1 MLGQVV
7 KIGALLFFVQ
17 LIFCQVHGQEKGI
30 DAPITLQAD
39 SIPLREILDAIEA
52 QSGLSFSY
60 SSRLF
65 DDHQAFTIHLE
76 GSALKPVLDLLFAQ
90 QDIRYEVIERQIV
103 LKRARRLK
111 VDVDASFNV
120 PDEEM
125 PVRFTISGYVRD
137 ALTGEVLIGATVTI
151 PGGLQGTISNEY
163 GFFSLTLKQRVEQVI
178 CSFVGYRASVIP
190 VSGPENLSLHFA
202 MVKEVARL
210 SEVTVYSDDESSI
223 IRTTRSSERQ
233 LTPEAVRNMPALFGE
248 KDVIKSLAAIPG
260 IKFFGDGSTIFYVR
274 GGGRDQ
280 NLITIDE
287 APIYNPTHL
296 LGFFSTIVPDAIKD
310 VQVYKGDFPANYG
323 GRLSSLIDI
332 RTKDGNMQGFG
343 MDGSVGLLS
352 SRLSLEGPIWKEH
365 ISYFISGRRS
375 YITKPVQQ
383 FNPRVNDLHFSDLHM
398 KLNYNI
404 NQNNRIFF
412 SIYNGV
418 DNFEQQNNPELSSGI
433 NWKNSTYTLRW
444 NHLYSERLFSNLSIL
459 GSMYDYFLNSNIE
472 DRDYWQSHVDNV
484 SIKYDF
490 TWYLKPS
497 STFRFGVLSAA
508 HFYNPGNYYR
518 GGIEFDPGLDLST
531 KRSREWVAYA
541 SNQFIIRE
549 KFSITAGLR
558 LTAWQN
564 VGPATEYEIVKST
577 GGDFETDS
585 LAVTEYPADKV
596 YHTSLSLDPRLSLIY
611 RPSSRHMIKGSYSR
625 TSQFQ
630 FLITNSISPFTSL
643 EVWLPSGP
651 NVKPQVANQFTL
663 GYTHNFGVPGLSFD
677 IEGYYKVMNNIIDYR
692 DHARMLMNPLVE
704 YELRFGTGKA
714 YGLEMILSE
723 DEGKLT
729 GWVSYTFSR
738 ALYHVEEING
748 GDPYPAYSDRPHD
761 FSVFLSWAFH
771 PRLTLT
777 GNFIYMTGAPYTV
790 PTGFYYYDLH
800 QVPIYAHRNN
810 DRLPDYHRLDLALN
824 WKLGKPE
831 RKFRHELIFSV
842 YNLYNRKN
850 PVALHFN
857 KIEDQSGNFVVPYD
871 FYSNPQLESTHFY
884 LYGIVPSVSYHFSF

>member
-1 MLGQVV
+1 MLGRVL

-17 LIFCQVHGQEKGI
+17 LMICQLSGQGKGI
-30 DAPITLQAD
+30 DALITLHAD
-39 SIPLREILDAIEA
+39 SIPLREVLDLIEV

-65 DDHQAFTIHLE
+65 DDQQKASIHVE
-76 GSALKPVLDLLFAQ
+76 ESALKPVLDFLFAQ
-90 QDIRYEVIERQIV
+90 ESIRYEVIERQIV
-103 LKRARRLK
+103 LKRARRLM
-111 VDVDASFNV
+111 VDVEASVSDPKDEV
-120 PDEEM
+120 PL
-125 PVRFTISGYVRD
+125 RFTISGYVKD
-137 ALTGEVLIGATVTI
+137 AFSGEVLIGATVSV

-163 GFFSLTLKQRVEQVI
+163 GFFSLTLKNRVEQLI
-178 CSFVGYRASVIP
+178 CSYVGYRASVIP
-190 VSGPENLSLHFA
+190 VSGVSNQKLHFV
-202 MVKEVARL
+202 MIKEVAHL
-210 SEVTVYSDDESSI
+210 SEVTVYSDDDANI
-223 IRTTRSSERQ
+223 IRSARSSERQ
-233 LTPEAVRNMPALFGE
+233 LSAEIVRDMPALFGE

-310 VQVYKGDFPANYG
+310 VQVYKGDFPAKYG

-332 RTKDGNMQGFG
+332 RTKDGNMLGFG

-365 ISYFISGRRS
+365 ISFFISGRRS
-375 YITKPVQQ
+375 YITWPIQQ

-398 KLNYNI
+398 KLNYKI
-404 NQNNRIFF
+404 NSNNRIFF

-418 DNFEQQNNPELSSGI
+418 DNFEQQNNPEQSSGI

-459 GSMYDYFLNSNIE
+459 GSLYDYYLNTNIE
-472 DRDYWQSHVDNV
+472 ERDFWQSHVDNV

-490 TWYLKPS
+490 TWFFKPS
-497 STFRFGVLSAA
+497 STLRFGVLSAA

-518 GGIEFDPGLDLST
+518 GGVEFDPGLDLST
-531 KRSREWVAYA
+531 KRSRELAAYA
-541 SNQFIIRE
+541 SNQFVINE
-549 KFSITAGLR
+549 KISLRAGLR
-558 LTAWQN
+558 FTAWQN
-564 VGPATEYEIVKST
+564 IGPATEYEIVKST
-577 GGDFETDS
+577 GGDFPTDS
-585 LAVTEYPADKV
+585 LVVSEHPPDQV
-596 YHTSLSLDPRLSLIY
+596 YFTSYSLDPRLSLVY
-611 RPSSRHMIKGSYSR
+611 QPGKRHMVKASYSR

-651 NVKPQVANQFTL
+651 NVRPQVARQLTL
-663 GYTHNFGVPGLSFD
+663 GYTHKFGVPGLSFD

-704 YELRFGTGKA
+704 YELRFGSGKA
-714 YGLEMILSE
+714 YGLEMML
-723 DEGKLT
+723 GKDLGGLR
-729 GWVSYTFSR
+729 GWLSYTFSR
-738 ALYHVEEING
+738 ALNQVEGING

-761 FSVFLSWAFH
+761 LSFFLSWAFH
-771 PRLTLT
+771 PRLSLS
-777 GNFIYMTGAPYTV
+777 GNFIYMTGAPFTT
-790 PTGFYYYDLH
+790 PTGFYYYDNH
-800 QVPIYAHRNN
+800 QVPIYAQRNN
-810 DRLPDYHRLDLALN
+810 SRLPDYHRLDLALN
-824 WKLGKPE
+824 WKLGKRE
-831 RKFRHELIFSV
+831 RRFRQELIFSI

-857 KIEDQSGNFVVPYD
+857 KIDDQNGNFVVPYD
-871 FYSNPQLESTHFY
+871 FYENPQLESTQFY
-884 LYGIVPSVSYHFSF
+884 LYGIVPSISYHFTF